1 MQDVPGS
8 LRLTDLAFD
17 ERNRLWIIGP
27 EGQLMLLSGSKWVN
41 FGFVGCWK
49 VKDLTFKVLKTAS
62 PPSPAASKAE

>member
-1 MQDVPGS
+1 MI
-8 LRLTDLAFD
+8 DLAFD

-49 VKDLTFKVLKTAS
+49 IKDLTFKIIKPQSSPQTAT
-62 PPSPAASKAE
+62 KAE